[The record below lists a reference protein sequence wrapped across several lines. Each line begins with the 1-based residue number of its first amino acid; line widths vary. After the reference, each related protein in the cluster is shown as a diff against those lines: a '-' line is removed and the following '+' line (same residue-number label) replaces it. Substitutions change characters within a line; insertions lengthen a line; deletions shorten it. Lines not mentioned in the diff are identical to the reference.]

1 MVDTNR
7 LIYPI
12 EWVGIGLVSGIA
24 YVLAKYALKERS
36 FEAEKKNCGC
46 GKDPCITY
54 GAEPC
59 SNYVA
64 ESFEA
69 EPLKITGLEKLT
81 NEQLSNLEEWVNK
94 YIHKSIDE
102 IEAINDDV
110 AYRIERLLGSHEE
123 DLDWYDTPEEWMEE
137 YEVSNELGQFLLSPT
152 DDDTI
157 GGWADEDILISERWD
172 KLNPQI
178 KLLILISVSKQMNRD
193 KPPQEL
199 TNEEKNFINQ
209 LIRKDDF
216 IYDDEIVSIATK
228 RKIESWLDDNYY
240 HSPNEPIIYDNI
252 GGSKIMIVM
261 YKNKFGGAMMPVDI
275 EEFLYD
281 YIDEDTDSLDIN
293 LVREEGEDKPIIY
306 DEENSYLFRFLQNLE
321 NKSKTELQYIA
332 ANRDLS
338 QRGTKKFLRTNIAID
353 IFLNE
358 LALGTVEGEKYINSV
373 RNFINIQNDYS
384 PDDWDFD
391 NEPLDEIMASRW
403 MGPQEE

>member
-1 MVDTNR
+1 MDDTSNR
-7 LIYPI
+7 LITSQ
-12 EWVGIGLVSGIA
+12 EWLAIGLVTGLGYFIGT
-24 YVLAKYALKERS
+24 RS
-36 FEAEKKNCGC
+36 FMKNRLEAEKKNCGC

-69 EPLKITGLEKLT
+69 EPLKITGVEKLT

-102 IEAINDDV
+102 IEAINNDV
-110 AYRIERLLGSHEE
+110 AYRIERLLSKDYLENA
-123 DLDWYDTPEEWMEE
+123 DWYDTPEEWMEE

-157 GGWADEDILISERWD
+157 GGWADEDIFISERWD

-178 KLLILISVSKQMNRD
+178 KLLILLSIARQMNTAPAR
-193 KPPQEL
+193 EL
-199 TNEEKNFINQ
+199 TNQEKIFINQ

-216 IYDDEIVSIATK
+216 IYDDEIISIATK

-252 GGSKIMIVM
+252 EGSKFMIIM
-261 YKNKFGGAMMPVDI
+261 YKNKFGGAMIPVDI

-293 LVREEGEDKPIIY
+293 LVREEGEDARRIINH
-306 DEENSYLFRFLQNLE
+306 ENSYLFRFLENLE

-338 QRGTKKFLRTNIAID
+338 QTGTKKILRTRIAID

-373 RNFINIQNDYS
+373 RNFVDVQNDYS
-384 PDDWDFD
+384 PDSWDFV
-391 NEPLDEIMASRW
+391 NAWVWDE
-403 MGPQEE
+403 E

>member
-1 MVDTNR
+1 MDDTSNR
-7 LIYPI
+7 LITSQ
-12 EWVGIGLVSGIA
+12 EWLAIGLVTGLGYFIGT
-24 YVLAKYALKERS
+24 RS
-36 FEAEKKNCGC
+36 FMKNRLEAEKKNCGC

-69 EPLKITGLEKLT
+69 EPLKITGVEKLT

-102 IEAINDDV
+102 IEAINNDV
-110 AYRIERLLGSHEE
+110 AYRIERLLSKDYLENA
-123 DLDWYDTPEEWMEE
+123 DWYDTPEEWMEE

-157 GGWADEDILISERWD
+157 GGWADEDIFISERWD

-178 KLLILISVSKQMNRD
+178 KLLILISISKQMNTAPAR
-193 KPPQEL
+193 EL
-199 TNEEKNFINQ
+199 TNQEKIFINQ

-216 IYDDEIVSIATK
+216 IYDDEIISIATK

-252 GGSKIMIVM
+252 EGSKFMIIM
-261 YKNKFGGAMMPVDI
+261 YKNKFGGAMIPVDI

-293 LVREEGEDKPIIY
+293 LVREEGEDARRIINH
-306 DEENSYLFRFLQNLE
+306 ENSYLFRFLENLE

-338 QRGTKKFLRTNIAID
+338 QTGTKKILRTRIAID

-373 RNFINIQNDYS
+373 RNFVDVQNDYS
-384 PDDWDFD
+384 PDSWDFV
-391 NEPLDEIMASRW
+391 NAWVWDE
-403 MGPQEE
+403 E

>member
-1 MVDTNR
+1 MDNKSNR
-7 LIYPI
+7 LITSQ
-12 EWVGIGLVSGIA
+12 EWLAIGLVTGLGYFIGT
-24 YVLAKYALKERS
+24 RS
-36 FEAEKKNCGC
+36 FMKNRLEAEKKNCGC

-102 IEAINDDV
+102 IEAINNDV
-110 AYRIERLLGSHEE
+110 AYRIERLLSKDYLE
-123 DLDWYDTPEEWMEE
+123 DADWYDTPEEWMEE

-157 GGWADEDILISERWD
+157 GGWADEDIFISERWD

-178 KLLILISVSKQMNRD
+178 KLLILISISKQMNTAPAR
-193 KPPQEL
+193 EL
-199 TNEEKNFINQ
+199 TNQEKIFINQ

-216 IYDDEIVSIATK
+216 IYDDEIISIATK

-240 HSPNEPIIYDNI
+240 HSPNEPIIYDDI
-252 GGSKIMIVM
+252 GGSKFMIIM
-261 YKNKFGGAMMPVDI
+261 YKNKFGGAMMPVEI
-275 EEFLYD
+275 KEFLYD

-293 LVREEGEDKPIIY
+293 LVREEGEEEPIIY
-306 DEENSYLFRFLQNLE
+306 SEENSYLFRFLENLE

-338 QRGTKKFLRTNIAID
+338 QTGTKKILRTRIAID

-373 RNFINIQNDYS
+373 RNFVDVQNDYS
-384 PDDWDFD
+384 PDSWDFV
-391 NEPLDEIMASRW
+391 NAWVWDE
-403 MGPQEE
+403 E

>member
-7 LIYPI
+7 LIYPH

-59 SNYVA
+59 GNYGA

-69 EPLKITGLEKLT
+69 EALKITGLEKLT

-110 AYRIERLLGSHEE
+110 AYRIERMLSE
-123 DLDWYDTPEEWMEE
+123 DYTEDVEDWWDDAYDWMEE
-137 YEVSNELGQFLLSPT
+137 EGLSNELGEFLLSPT
-152 DDDTI
+152 DDDKI

-178 KLLILISVSKQMNRD
+178 KLLILISISKQMNID
-193 KPPQEL
+193 PSKEM

-209 LIRKDDF
+209 LTRRDEF
-216 IYDDEIVSIATK
+216 IYEDSIVSIATK

-240 HSPNEPIIYDNI
+240 HSPNEPIIYDI
-252 GGSKIMIVM
+252 GGE
-261 YKNKFGGAMMPVDI
+261 KFIILMFKDVDGGSFVELAPVSS
-275 EEFLYD
+275 FLYE
-281 YIDEDTDSLDIN
+281 YKDEDTDLLDIN
-293 LVREEGEDKPIIY
+293 LVRDEGEAEPIVY
-306 DEENSYLFRFLQNLE
+306 SEENSYLFRFLDSLE
-321 NKSKTELQYIA
+321 YKSKTELQYIA
-332 ANRDLS
+332 ENRDLS
-338 QRGTKKFLRTNIAID
+338 QTGTKKILRTRIAED
-353 IFLNE
+353 IFFNE
-358 LALGTVEGEKYINSV
+358 LAILDSEKYISSV
-373 RNFINIQNDYS
+373 RNFVDVQNEYS
-384 PDDWDFD
+384 PAAWGFLSM
-391 NEPLDEIMASRW
+391 EEYLAFEIE
-403 MGPQEE
+403 GLNN